1 MRHEKAREMRFFTR
15 RGALAQ
21 ALRSAFVDPHG
32 REARMHTD
40 PNHPFLSDVTE
51 LRRRARQH
59 IERGAVT
66 PDYKADR
73 EVVIELL
80 QTALATELVC
90 VARYKYHYFMAQGI
104 DAKAVADEFLEH
116 AKEEQDHADLI
127 AQRITQLNGAP
138 DLDPR
143 GLSTRA
149 HSEYVRGETLVEM
162 IREDLIAERIA
173 IESYGE
179 IIRFLGDRDPTTRRI
194 MEQILAKEEEHAD
207 DMQNLLASLDP
218 TQKPKN

>member
-1 MRHEKAREMRFFTR
+1 MA
-15 RGALAQ
+15 
-21 ALRSAFVDPHG
+21 
-32 REARMHTD
+32 TD
-40 PNHPFLSDVTE
+40 PHPFLTDVQE

-59 IERGAVT
+59 IEQGAVT

-90 VARYKYHYFMAQGI
+90 VARYKRHYFMAQGI
-104 DAKAVADEFLEH
+104 DAKSVADEFLEH
-116 AKEEQDHADLI
+116 AQEEQDHADQL
-127 AQRITQLNGAP
+127 AKRICQLNGAP
-138 DLDPR
+138 DLDPS
-143 GLSTRA
+143 GLKSRS
-149 HSEYVRGETLVEM
+149 HSEYVPGETLVEM

-179 IIRFLGDRDPTTRRI
+179 VIRFLGDRDPTTKRI
-194 MEQILAKEEEHAD
+194 MEQILAKEEEHAE